1 VFSATKEPMMRK
13 TLLRNFTLLF
23 LAGTAGVNAQPA
35 AEQEFGIH
43 AVSGAGGILLFL
55 GPDMLHPS
63 TASETGGWVGYVIYR
78 KAEGE
83 ETFARITPV
92 PVTRVNSLGEMEA
105 LIGPGAEK
113 LEQFVGVKDSTALW
127 QKFLQKDP
135 RLETLSMMSPELRE
149 AMGLVY
155 RDRHVHPNVPYTYNV
170 TRITTDGRESDPS
183 LPSTAVYGV
192 PPFVMK
198 GPLGVEGAAD
208 EKSVMLRW
216 WPDPTDTAALG
227 YVVYRSLHRDGP
239 FVNLTPNPILVF
251 ANPESNTLPEITYV
265 DSTVSPGRPYFYTVV
280 SRDFAGNESPKD
292 RVVSF
297 VPRDT
302 IPPAR
307 PTGLSGESGAA
318 GVRLR
323 WDNPADTTLGGI
335 NIYRSPSAD
344 STYMKLNRLLVP
356 VTPASYVDR
365 DVVPNRQY
373 FYRISAVDRS
383 GNESDTTVAVFAS
396 WVNKGFLL
404 PPQNVRAEPQ
414 DGGVRISWAQRDE
427 VDLFGYYVY
436 RSNSR
441 NGDLVQI
448 SPRIPPD
455 TTWYIDDDEYL
466 SPKGQYWYVVRST
479 NYSESMSG
487 YSRAVVGSP
496 DATAL
501 PRAPS
506 SFYAQQDETGIRLF
520 WTLPEDNTV
529 RGYQLLRREGI
540 KGWAELAKVDRVVR
554 SFTDSSASPG
564 TGYAYRLRSVNADS
578 VEGAPTQEVKIIRI
592 ARAPLRPAFVRVT
605 KTSGGLRVAW
615 DPVRLPGVQGY
626 AVYRRMGTGK
636 RMKVGETTG
645 EQSSVFTDS
654 TATVSGRYFYS
665 VVTIGSGGKES
676 QPTEE
681 ATVRI
686 P

>member
-1 VFSATKEPMMRK
+1 MMRRA
-13 TLLRNFTLLF
+13 LLYNLTMML
-23 LAGTAGVNAQPA
+23 LAGAAGAKAQPA

-43 AVSGAGGILLFL
+43 AVSGSGGVLLFL

-63 TASETGGWVGYVIYR
+63 TASETGGWMGYVIYR

-83 ETFARITPV
+83 NTFTRITPV

-149 AMGLVY
+149 AMGLVF
-155 RDRHVHPNVPYTYNV
+155 RDRNVRPNIPYTYHV
-170 TRITTDGRESDPS
+170 TRINADGQESEPS
-183 LPSTAVYGV
+183 LSTTAVYGV

-198 GPLGVEGAAD
+198 GPLGVEGTAN
-208 EKSVMLRW
+208 EESVMLRW

-227 YVVYRSLHRDGP
+227 YVVYRSLDLDGP

-251 ANPESNTLPEITYV
+251 TSPESKDLPEITYV
-265 DSTVSPGRPYFYTVV
+265 DSTVSPGRSYFYAVV

-292 RVVSF
+292 RLVSVF
-297 VPRDT
+297 PRDT

-307 PTGLSGESGAA
+307 PTGLSGESGID

-335 NIYRSPSAD
+335 NIYRSTSAD
-344 STYMKLNRLLVP
+344 STFWKLNGLLVP

-373 FYRISAVDRS
+373 FYKISAVDRS

-404 PPQNVRAEPQ
+404 PPQSVRAEPQ
-414 DGGVRISWAQRDE
+414 DDGVHISWAPRDE

-496 DATAL
+496 DATAR
-501 PRAPS
+501 PQAPS

-520 WTLPEDNTV
+520 WTLPDDNTV
-529 RGYQLLRREGI
+529 SGFRVSRREERNEW
-540 KGWAELAKVDRVVR
+540 KEVTRVGREVR
-554 SFTDSSASPG
+554 SFTDSSGLPDVS
-564 TGYAYRLRSVNADS
+564 YEYRIRSLNREGI
-578 VEGAPTQEVKIIRI
+578 EGAPTQEVKIMRFS
-592 ARAPLRPAFVRVT
+592 RAPLRPALVRVT
-605 KTSGGLRVAW
+605 RISNGLRVTW
-615 DPVRLPGVQGY
+615 DPVRLPGVKGY

-636 RMKVGETTG
+636 REKIGETASV
-645 EQSSVFTDS
+645 QASVFADS
-654 TATVSGRYFYS
+654 TATVPGRYFYS
-665 VVTIGSGGKES
+665 VATIGAGGKES
-676 QPTEE
+676 QPTDE